1 MANHSIL
8 LCLSFQVRF
17 HNFNS
22 VVIFVVVVV
31 VVDIVV
37 AVLEAVEPPHE
48 AFSVLTNTKISTTV
62 NNTDQ

>member
-22 VVIFVVVVV
+22 VVIFVVVVDDVDV
-31 VVDIVV
+31 VVDIVA
-37 AVLEAVEPPHE
+37 AVGPPHE